1 MASSRKIDDFSS
13 YQDFILFL
21 TTSPQQLHG
30 AHRRMSP
37 RAAASRQHPCGHPGS
52 IHDHAAAR
60 GGRASERS
68 MRAYTA
74 WRARRCCR
82 HAAAAAWRLMRAGC
96 PSVDFCNRR
105 ARFTQAARKSV
116 WPLSPFWSVSY
127 GAVPI
132 WRGPKGPCGIP
143 RTP

>member
-1 MASSRKIDDFSS
+1 MASSRKIGDFSS

-30 AHRRMSP
+30 AHRAPRMTACLRAQAASMTMP
-37 RAAASRQHPCGHPGS
+37 RRAAAARASDRCVHGGPAGAQQG
-52 IHDHAAAR
+52 AAAV
-60 GGRASERS
+60 AACIC
-68 MRAYTA
+68 MALDA
-74 WRARRCCR
+74 VM
-82 HAAAAAWRLMRAGC
+82 AAAGC
-96 PSVDFCNRR
+96 RSVDFCNRR

-132 WRGPKGPCGIP
+132 WRAQGTLWDPPNP
-143 RTP
+143 MS